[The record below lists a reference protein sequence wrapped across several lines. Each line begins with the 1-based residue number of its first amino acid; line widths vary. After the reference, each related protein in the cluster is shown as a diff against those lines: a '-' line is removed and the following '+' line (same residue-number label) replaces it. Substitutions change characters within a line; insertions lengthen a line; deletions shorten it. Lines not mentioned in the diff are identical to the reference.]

1 MTYPD
6 LNLLKVFDLLFEER
20 SVSRVARRLNI
31 TQSAVSHSLGRLRTM
46 IGDPL
51 FTRGAGGLHPTARAE
66 DLAPE
71 LREAFVRLRIA
82 LNPPQFDPRE
92 SGRNFTIA
100 TGSYI
105 CRLLGPRLIALAHDI
120 APGVGLRI
128 VNVDQ
133 ALLDELDQGT
143 VDVAIGA
150 FGQVPARIRSTALF
164 TESLVWVASVRHPL
178 AGSQPDGR
186 TLVSQPSVAMTVDYP
201 YRQLRSDGAG
211 ERMTK
216 PVIDPAMNGPDGPI
230 DAMFGDNAHAR
241 VFDADTAAAIAGQTT
256 LLAKIPRRLARARA
270 REEGLFV
277 FEAETDRRDIEVMML
292 WHERFEK
299 DPGLA
304 WLRGLLA
311 DVSSES

>member
-1 MTYPD
+1 MIYPD
-6 LNLLKVFDLLFEER
+6 LNLLRVFDLLFEER
-20 SVSRVARRLNI
+20 SVSRVAKRLNI

-46 IGDPL
+46 VGDPL

-66 DLAPE
+66 ALAPQ
-71 LREAFVRLRIA
+71 LREAFVRVRMA
-82 LNPPQFDPRE
+82 LNPPQFDPGK
-92 SGRNFTIA
+92 SGRDFTIA

-105 CRLLGPRLIALAHDI
+105 CRLMGPRLIALAYDI
-120 APGVGLRI
+120 APRVGLRI

-150 FGQVPARIRSTALF
+150 FGGVPARIKSTGLF
-164 TESLVWVASVRHPL
+164 TESLVWVSSVRHRL

-186 TLVSQPSVAMTVDYP
+186 TLVSQPSVAMVVDYP

-216 PVIDPAMNGPDGPI
+216 PSLDDAIDGPI
-230 DAMFGDNAHAR
+230 DVSHIDSARAH
-241 VFDADTAAAIAGQTT
+241 VFDADTASAIAGRTN
-256 LLAKIPRRLARARA
+256 LLAKIPQRLALARAK
-270 REEGLFV
+270 EDGLFI
-277 FEAETDRRDIEVMML
+277 FDAETDQRDIEIVML

-304 WLRGLLA
+304 WLQDLITHVLSA
-311 DVSSES
+311 EA

>member
-1 MTYPD
+1 MIYPD

-20 SVSRVARRLNI
+20 SVSRVAKRLNI
-31 TQSAVSHSLGRLRTM
+31 TQSAVSHSLGRLRNM

-66 DLAPE
+66 ALAPQV
-71 LREAFVRLRIA
+71 REAFVRVRMA
-82 LNPPQFDPRE
+82 LNPPQFDPGK

-100 TGSYI
+100 AVSYI
-105 CRLLGPRLIALAHDI
+105 CRLIGPRLVALAYDI

-150 FGQVPARIRSTALF
+150 FGQVPARIKSGALF
-164 TESLVWVASVRHPL
+164 TETMVWVSSVRHPL

-186 TLVSQPSVAMTVDYP
+186 TLASQPSVAMVVDYP

-216 PVIDPAMNGPDGPI
+216 PMKGDAIDGPV
-230 DAMFGDNAHAR
+230 DALHGDNAHAH
-241 VFDADTAAAIAGQTT
+241 VFDVDTAAAIAGRTT
-256 LLAKIPRRLARARA
+256 LLAKIPRRLALARA
-270 REEGLFV
+270 REEGLFI
-277 FEAETDRRDIEVMML
+277 FEAETDRMDIDIMML
-292 WHERFEK
+292 WHERFER

-304 WLRGLLA
+304 WLQGLIT
-311 DVSSES
+311 DVLSAES

>member
-1 MTYPD
+1 MIYPD
-6 LNLLKVFDLLFEER
+6 LNLLRVFDLLFEER
-20 SVSRVARRLNI
+20 SVSRVAKRLNI
-31 TQSAVSHSLGRLRTM
+31 TQSAVSHSLGRLRNM
-46 IGDPL
+46 VGDPL

-66 DLAPE
+66 DLAPQ
-71 LREAFVRLRIA
+71 LREAFVRVRMA

-105 CRLLGPRLIALAHDI
+105 CRLIGPRLIALAYDG

-143 VDVAIGA
+143 VDVTIGA
-150 FGQVPARIRSTALF
+150 FGGVPARIRSSALF
-164 TESLVWVASVRHPL
+164 TESLVWVSGVGHPL

-186 TLVSQPSVAMTVDYP
+186 TLASQPSVAMVVDYP

-216 PVIDPAMNGPDGPI
+216 PSLDDAIDGLI
-230 DAMFGDNAHAR
+230 DVSHVDSARAH
-241 VFDADTAAAIAGQTT
+241 VFDADTAAAIAGRTT
-256 LLAKIPRRLARARA
+256 LLAKIPRRLALARA
-270 REEGLFV
+270 KEDGLFI
-277 FEAETDRRDIEVMML
+277 FEAETDQRDIEVVML

-304 WLRGLLA
+304 WLQGLITHVLSA
-311 DVSSES
+311 EA

>member
-1 MTYPD
+1 MIYPD
-6 LNLLKVFDLLFEER
+6 LNLLRVFDLLFEER
-20 SVSRVARRLNI
+20 SVSRVALRLNI
-31 TQSAVSHSLGRLRTM
+31 TQSAVSHSLGRLRNM

-71 LREAFVRLRIA
+71 LREALVRIRIA

-92 SGRNFTIA
+92 SSRNFTIA

-105 CRLLGPRLIALAHDI
+105 CRLLGPRLIALASDI

-133 ALLDELDQGT
+133 ALLDELDEGT

-150 FGQVPARIRSTALF
+150 FGQVPARLRSAALF

-178 AGSQPDGR
+178 ASSQPDGR
-186 TLVSQPSVAMTVDYP
+186 TLASQPSVAMTVDYP
-201 YRQLRSDGAG
+201 YRQLRRDGAG

-216 PVIDPAMNGPDGPI
+216 PAIDGPV
-230 DAMFGDNAHAR
+230 DGMYGDNAHAR
-241 VFDADTAAAIAGQTT
+241 VFDADTAAAIAGRTH
-256 LLAKIPRRLARARA
+256 LLAKIPQRLARVRA
-270 REEGLFV
+270 REDGLFI

-311 DVSSES
+311 DVSRTES

>member
-1 MTYPD
+1 MIYPD
-6 LNLLKVFDLLFEER
+6 LNLLRVFDLLFEER
-20 SVSRVARRLNI
+20 SVSRVADRLNL

-46 IGDPL
+46 VGDPL

-66 DLAPE
+66 ALAPQ
-71 LREAFVRLRIA
+71 LREVFVRVRMA

-105 CRLLGPRLIALAHDI
+105 CRLIGPRLIALAYDI
-120 APGVGLRI
+120 APGVRLRI

-150 FGQVPARIRSTALF
+150 FGGVPARIRSSALF
-164 TESLVWVASVRHPL
+164 TESLVWVSSVGHPL

-186 TLVSQPSVAMTVDYP
+186 TLASQPSVAMVVDYP

-216 PVIDPAMNGPDGPI
+216 PSLDDAIDGPA
-230 DAMFGDNAHAR
+230 DASHVDGAHAH
-241 VFDADTAAAIAGQTT
+241 VFDVDTAAAIAGRTT
-256 LLAKIPRRLARARA
+256 LLAKIPRRLALARV
-270 REEGLFV
+270 REGGLFA
-277 FEAETDRRDIEVMML
+277 FEAETDQRDIEIVML

-304 WLRGLLA
+304 WLQGLIIEALSA
-311 DVSSES
+311 ES